1 MRKDWLPSKKSLGA
15 KERTTDQLFH
25 INQRLQTGGR
35 GCLACL
41 IIWEE
46 TRRLTVCE
54 WGCPDSPAQGRER
67 TRPHRLPKDTLRRL
81 FFPTLVKSGKYIR
94 QASLHTPTYPLS
106 LHTPHVSGKYFKKN
120 SEQKF
125 SQVHRC
131 YFKSLVLTVAPFYS
145 KTLSLTNTELNVKIP
160 SQAFID
166 LP

>member
-1 MRKDWLPSKKSLGA
+1 MRIDWLPSKKSLGA
-15 KERTTDQLFH
+15 QERTTDQLFH
-25 INQRLQTGGR
+25 IHQRLQTGGR

-41 IIWEE
+41 ITWEE

-67 TRPHRLPKDTLRRL
+67 TRPHRPPQDTLRRL
-81 FFPTLVKSGKYIR
+81 FLPTLVKSGKYIP
-94 QASLHTPTYPLS
+94 QASLHTP
-106 LHTPHVSGKYFKKN
+106 HASGKHFKKN

-131 YFKSLVLTVAPFYS
+131 YFKSLVLTVALFYS
-145 KTLSLTNTELNVKIP
+145 KTLSLTDTELNVKIP